1 MKLHQHSFFEATA
14 LSYPNLIAV
23 DDHGKV
29 DLLKLRGESNLPIL
43 MTPKDAVKYDHEFPK
58 NSWVVQPSITFDN
71 ENELIEIIKQ
81 LASKSSEIN

>member
-1 MKLHQHSFFEATA
+1 
-14 LSYPNLIAV
+14 
-23 DDHGKV
+23 
-29 DLLKLRGESNLPIL
+29 

-71 ENELIEIIKQ
+71 ENELIEIIKK